1 MRYQLFNHN
10 NTFLGEFDSFL
21 NAFAEA
27 RFYRDQTGNAVYLD
41 DLYEH
46 FDSIDSDGYALD
58 EFNHYFLD
66 QEGKC
71 VIVPKKDYKLFTVKE
86 LV

>member
-10 NTFLGEFDSFL
+10 NTFLGEFNNL
-21 NAFAEA
+21 KKAFAESK
-27 RFYRDQTGNAVYLD
+27 FYRDQTGNAAYLD

-58 EFNHYFLD
+58 SFNHYFLD

-71 VIVPKKDYKLFTVKE
+71 LIVPKKDRKLFQVKE
-86 LV
+86 LA